1 VFCNFLPAISQSA
14 LESMRAT
21 VRDLAHLL
29 LDRLPEVL
37 KQVKAIRDL
46 KGLGRSL
53 TGAVSIKARAVAV
66 DDLDLRMTGKPLVTA
81 AP

>member
-1 VFCNFLPAISQSA
+1 MLTGGAA
-14 LESMRAT
+14 Y
-21 VRDLAHLL
+21 LL

-53 TGAVSIKARAVAV
+53 TGAVSIKARAVAA
-66 DDLDLRMTGKPLVTA
+66 DDLDLRMTGEPLRCHIS
-81 AP
+81 